1 MSSSQNERTLGG
13 DARKRARMNKEGGGG
28 QNSGILSERT
38 FCMSASTVSK
48 SPDVI
53 ALRLEKIKPGLDT
66 IWKNVSKCSTYKN
79 NKYILRQ
86 IYTVGITFESTKR
99 IIWGFHFF

>member
-1 MSSSQNERTLGG
+1 MSSSLNERTLGG
-13 DARKRARMNKEGGGG
+13 MLENEHPPPRYV
-28 QNSGILSERT
+28 RT

-48 SPDVI
+48 SPDMI
-53 ALRLEKIKPGLDT
+53 ALRLEKIKPELDT
-66 IWKNVSKCSTYKN
+66 IWKNVSKCSNYKN

-86 IYTVGITFESTKR
+86 IYTVGIRFESTKR